1 MGRKAREALVPRCPK
16 CGGELLPGVAH
27 QCLVAEAKG
36 ITVSDW
42 WKPFLGII
50 LALVL
55 QLGGAIWGAS
65 KVQTTIEGFK
75 LQLEQQQRTIERI
88 DSYFRRPPP

>member
-55 QLGGAIWGAS
+55 QLGGAIWWA
-65 KVQTTIEGFK
+65 
-75 LQLEQQQRTIERI
+75 
-88 DSYFRRPPP
+88 RRMLVVARRSSPGWVWSDCSGRFYW